1 MKNIKNFYW
10 NHRVIQHVY
19 PTETYYQIH
28 EVFYENNK
36 PKSWTEDPVRVGGE
50 DIKSI
55 KWTLKMMNRCLKRPI
70 LKIVGKKR
78 QRLVE
83 INE

>member
-10 NHRVIQHVY
+10 NHRVIQH
-19 PTETYYQIH
+19 

-36 PKSWTEDPVRVGGE
+36 PNSWTEEPISVGGE

-55 KWTLKMMNRCLKRPI
+55 R
-70 LKIVGKKR
+70 
-78 QRLVE
+78 
-83 INE
+83 